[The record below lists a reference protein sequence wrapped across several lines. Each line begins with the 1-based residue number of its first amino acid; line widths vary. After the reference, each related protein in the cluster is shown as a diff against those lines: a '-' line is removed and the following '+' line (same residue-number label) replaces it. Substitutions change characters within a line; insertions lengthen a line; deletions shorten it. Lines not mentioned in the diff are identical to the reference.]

1 VGAKYV
7 GAIVRRQEDPRYLT
21 GRGRFVDDMSAPGCL
36 HAAVLRS
43 SHAHARLAAIRTE
56 GARACPGV
64 AAVFTFHDLTSLK
77 RIPEAGVAP
86 PPLEARVGFQLRSA
100 PQYPLALDTVR
111 YVGEPVALVVA
122 ESRYVAEDAL
132 ERIEVDYDRCP

>member
-1 VGAKYV
+1 MGAKYV
-7 GAIVRRQEDPRYLT
+7 GAIVRRQEDPRYLR

-64 AAVFTFHDLTSLK
+64 AAVFTFHDLNSLK

-100 PQYPLALDTVR
+100 PQYPLARDTVR
-111 YVGEPVALVVA
+111 QSTYL
-122 ESRYVAEDAL
+122 
-132 ERIEVDYDRCP
+132 